1 MYCPESVY
9 KTSIYHVNPRYE
21 YEGNGSNKR
30 CGAPEIHYGAHPR
43 GSKLSL
49 SCIWSKYGETFLF
62 GKYTRKFKRTM

>member
-30 CGAPEIHYGAHPR
+30 CGAPEIHYGAHLEGQNSAFSAFGPIR
-43 GSKLSL
+43 GNIS
-49 SCIWSKYGETFLF
+49 IWEIYA
-62 GKYTRKFKRTM
+62 